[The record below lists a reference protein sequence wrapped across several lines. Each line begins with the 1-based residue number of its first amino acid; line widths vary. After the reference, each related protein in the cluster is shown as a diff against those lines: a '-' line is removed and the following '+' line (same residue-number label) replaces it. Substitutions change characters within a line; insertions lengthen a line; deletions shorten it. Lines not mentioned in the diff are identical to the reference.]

1 MGPRFCKRGN
11 KPTRSGDNVILLLQW
26 GHAFVSV
33 ETAQG
38 DGQRQPGHQVLQW
51 GHAFVSV
58 ETYKDETIPK
68 RQRAASMGPRFC
80 KRGNQEVVPCEDWET
95 MLQWGHAFVS
105 VETTT
110 RPRSP
115 ISHRCFN
122 GATLL

>member
-58 ETYKDETIPK
+58 ETSS
-68 RQRAASMGPRFC
+68 SM
-80 KRGNQEVVPCEDWET
+80 
-95 MLQWGHAFVS
+95 S
-105 VETTT
+105 
-110 RPRSP
+110 S
-115 ISHRCFN
+115 SSFN